1 MIFKGDTVQFLGGW
15 NQEQLDWAQTNAPS
29 ALVVDQTYVAEAVE
43 VKPHAT
49 RIKLVGVEGVFSSV
63 HFRVV

>member
-1 MIFKGDTVQFLGGW
+1 MIFKGDTVQFLGGC
-15 NQEQLDWAQTNAPS
+15 NEEQLEWAQTVAPT

-43 VKPHAT
+43 VKPWAT
-49 RIKLVGVEGVFSSV
+49 RIKLVGVDGVFNSV